1 MVPKGKARHN
11 LCCARTLNR
20 AAALKD
26 TTAMRCLKAGLG
38 LGVVLAAWLAVAGL
52 SAGGLVATA
61 TGASAQSLTPPAGQP
76 RVTAPG
82 GRRGKA
88 ALRHRKRH
96 R

>member
-1 MVPKGKARHN
+1 
-11 LCCARTLNR
+11 
-20 AAALKD
+20 
-26 TTAMRCLKAGLG
+26 MRFLRGGLG
-38 LGVVLAAWLAVAGL
+38 IVFVAWLAAAGI
-52 SAGGLVATA
+52 SAASLVTA